1 MTSFNNITIHH
12 TFTAELF
19 WGIQP
24 VLQNPMLLIKH
35 IPNTLETIYLNVHH
49 TKVSHNVVR
58 FTVSLTTTMLF
69 NHKNQKLIKRQ

>member
-24 VLQNPMLLIKH
+24 MLQNPMLLIKH

-49 TKVSHNVVR
+49 TLKNP
-58 FTVSLTTTMLF
+58 TMLLDLLY
-69 NHKNQKLIKRQ
+69 H